1 MIIRDEDVFQ
11 YHEQPRP
18 GKLEVV
24 TSKPCL
30 TQRDLSMAYTPGV
43 ARPCLA
49 IEQDPEAAFRFT
61 GKGNLVGVV
70 SNGTAVLGLGNI
82 GPLAAKPVM
91 EGKATLFK
99 RFADVDVFDIELNAT
114 DPDELI
120 RIVKALEPTVGGIN
134 LEDIRAPECFVIEER
149 LRREMSIPVFHD
161 DQHGTA
167 IISSAALLNALELA
181 GKSIADIR
189 VVFSGA
195 GAAGIACAEMYVA
208 LGVRRDRVLLVDTV
222 GVVYE
227 GRTEKMNDYKARF
240 AAQTDCRTLADALR
254 GADVFVGVSAADI
267 MTAEMLASM
276 APDPIVFAMANP
288 DPEIRYDLAVA
299 TRSDVIMATGRSDYP
314 NQVNNVLGFPFIF
327 RGALDVRAR
336 TINDAM
342 KMAAAQALANLAK
355 EDVPEAVLQAYGL
368 KTLRFGRD
376 YLIPKPFDPRVLLWV
391 APAVAQAAMASGVA
405 RTPIADIDRYR
416 ESLERIMGPSR
427 EIVRLVVHKAQAK
440 PEHKIVYPEGESEL
454 ILRAARTVADQQI
467 ARPVLIGRPT
477 IIREHAKALGVDLG
491 DFDVV
496 DINRPPH
503 AEMYAAALYGARGR
517 KGMTPTRALELMR
530 DPTHYALMMVRQ
542 NAAAGFVGG
551 FERPYPETIGPAIQ
565 LIGLQPGVSRVSAA
579 HLLVLKDRLFFCADT
594 MVNIDPTA
602 AELAEIALLTADL
615 ARMFDIEPRIAMLA
629 FSSFGSV
636 RHPISS
642 KVAQAVEIVARRRPD
657 LTIDGEMHLDPAV
670 VAEIANENYPNS
682 RIHGDANVLIFPDL
696 AAGNIG
702 YKMIHRLARA
712 ETIGPMLMGMQ
723 RPVNVLPHG
732 VTAAEI
738 VAATAITVVTAERAT
753 VKASLGARRPET
765 IDALT

>member
-1 MIIRDEDVFQ
+1 MIIRDEDVFH

-49 IEQDPEAAFRFT
+49 IEKDPEAAFRYT
-61 GKGNLVGVV
+61 GKGNLVAVV
-70 SNGTAVLGLGNI
+70 SNGTAVLGLGDI

-99 RFADVDVFDIELNAT
+99 RFADVDVFDIELASR
-114 DPDELI
+114 DPEEII
-120 RIVKALEPTVGGIN
+120 RIVKALEPTFGGVN

-181 GKSIADIR
+181 GKAISDIR

-208 LGVRRDRVLLVDTV
+208 LGVRRDHVLLVDTV
-222 GVVYE
+222 GVVYQ
-227 GRTEKMNDYKARF
+227 GRSERMNEYKARF
-240 AAQTDCRTLADALR
+240 AADTECRTLADALR

-267 MTAEMLASM
+267 VTPAMLRSM
-276 APDPIVFAMANP
+276 ADDPIVFAMANP

-299 TRSDVIMATGRSDYP
+299 TRPDVIMATGRSDDP

-342 KMAAAQALANLAK
+342 KLAAAYALASLAK
-355 EDVPEAVLQAYGL
+355 EDVPESVLQAYGVRA
-368 KTLRFGRD
+368 LRFGKE

-391 APAVAQAAMASGVA
+391 APAVAQAAVASGVA
-405 RTPIADIDRYR
+405 RHPIEDIDRYR

-440 PEHKIVYPEGESEL
+440 PEHRIVYPEGESDL

-467 ARPVLIGRPT
+467 ARPVLVGRPAVIKDHANALGVALDDFDILDIGRPP
-477 IIREHAKALGVDLG
+477 D
-491 DFDVV
+491 
-496 DINRPPH
+496 
-503 AEMYAAALYGARGR
+503 AEMYAAALYGARAR
-517 KGMTPTRALELMR
+517 KGITPARALELMR
-530 DPTHYALMMVRQ
+530 DPTHYALMMVREG
-542 NAAAGFVGG
+542 AAAGFVGG
-551 FERPYPETIGPAIQ
+551 FERPYPETIRPAIQ
-565 LIGLQPGVSRVSAA
+565 VIGLRPGVSRVSAA
-579 HLLVLKDRLFFCADT
+579 HLLVLRDRLFFCADT

-602 AELAEIALLTADL
+602 EELAEIALLTADL
-615 ARMFDIEPRIAMLA
+615 ARMFDVEPRIAMLA

-636 RHPISS
+636 RHPISR
-642 KVAQAVEIVARRRPD
+642 KVARAVDIVLRRRPD
-657 LTIDGEMHLDPAV
+657 IVIDGEMHLDPAV
-670 VAEIANENYPNS
+670 VADIANENYPAS
-682 RIHGDANVLIFPDL
+682 RIQGNANVLVFPDL

-702 YKMIHRLARA
+702 YKMIQRLARA

-732 VTAAEI
+732 VSAAEI
-738 VAATAITVVTAERAT
+738 VAATAITVVAAERASVT
-753 VKASLGARRPET
+753 ISTAAMHPET
-765 IDALT
+765 IDALM

>member
-11 YHEQPRP
+11 YHEKPRP

-49 IEQDPEAAFRFT
+49 IEKDPEAAFRFT
-61 GKGNLVGVV
+61 GKGNLVAVI

-99 RFADVDVFDIELNAT
+99 RFADVDVFDIELNT
-114 DPDELI
+114 LDPEEVI
-120 RIVKALEPTVGGIN
+120 RVVKALEPTFGGIN
-134 LEDIRAPECFVIEER
+134 LEDIRAPECFLIEER

-167 IISSAALLNALELA
+167 IISSAALLNALELT
-181 GKSIADIR
+181 GKAISDVR

-208 LGVRRDRVLLVDTV
+208 LGVRRDHVLLVDTV
-222 GVVYE
+222 GVVYQ

-240 AAQTDCRTLADALR
+240 AADTTRRTLADALK

-267 MTAEMLASM
+267 MTPEMLKSM
-276 APDPIVFAMANP
+276 ANDPIVFAMANP
-288 DPEIRYDLAVA
+288 DPEIKYEVAVA
-299 TRSDVIMATGRSDYP
+299 ARPDAIMATGRSDYP

-342 KMAAAQALANLAK
+342 KLAAAHALANLAK
-355 EDVPEAVLQAYGL
+355 EDVPESVLQAYGL
-368 KTLRFGRD
+368 RSLRFGRD

-405 RTPIADIDRYR
+405 RVSIPDIDRYR
-416 ESLERIMGPSR
+416 EGLERIMGPSR
-427 EIVRLVVHKAQAK
+427 EVVQLVVHKAQAK
-440 PEHKIVYPEGESEL
+440 PAHKIVYPEGESEL

-467 ARPVLIGRPT
+467 ARPVLVGRPAV
-477 IIREHAKALGVDLG
+477 IGEQAKALGIELD
-491 DFDVV
+491 DFDII
-496 DINRPPH
+496 DINRAPNT
-503 AEMYAAALYGARGR
+503 EMYAAALYGSRSR

-530 DPTHYALMMVRQ
+530 DPTHYALMMVRERD
-542 NAAAGFVGG
+542 ASGFVGG
-551 FERPYPETIGPAIQ
+551 FERPYPETIRPAIQ
-565 LIGLQPGVSRVSAA
+565 VVGLKPGVSRVSAA
-579 HLLVLKDRLFFCADT
+579 HLLVLKERVFFCADT

-602 AELAEIALLTADL
+602 EELAEIALLTADL

-636 RHPISS
+636 RHPISR
-642 KVAQAVEIVARRRPD
+642 KVADAVEIVMRKRPD
-657 LTIDGEMHLDPAV
+657 IVIDGEMHLDPAV
-670 VAEIANENYPNS
+670 VADIANENYPNS
-682 RIHGDANVLIFPDL
+682 RIRGDANVLIFPDL

-723 RPVNVLPHG
+723 APVNVLPHG

-738 VAATAITVVTAERAT
+738 VAATAITVVTAEHEAF
-753 VKASLGARRPET
+753 KASGGATRRET
-765 IDALT
+765 VDALT

>member
-1 MIIRDEDVFQ
+1 MIIRDDEVFQ
-11 YHEQPRP
+11 YHERPRP

-49 IEQDPEAAFRFT
+49 IEKDPEAAFRFT
-61 GKGNLVGVV
+61 GKGNLVAVV

-99 RFADVDVFDIELNAT
+99 RFADVDVFDIELNT
-114 DPDELI
+114 TEPEEVI
-120 RIVKALEPTVGGIN
+120 RIVKALEPTFGGIN
-134 LEDIRAPECFVIEER
+134 LEDIRAPECFLIEER

-167 IISSAALLNALELA
+167 IISSAALLNALELT
-181 GKSIADIR
+181 GKSIADVR

-208 LGVRRDRVLLVDTV
+208 LGVPRDHVLLVDTA

-227 GRTEKMNDYKARF
+227 GRTEKMNDYKGRF
-240 AAQTDCRTLADALR
+240 AAQTDRRTLADALS

-267 MTAEMLASM
+267 MTSEMLRSM
-276 APDPIVFAMANP
+276 AADPIVFAMANP
-288 DPEIRYDLAVA
+288 DPEISYELAVA
-299 TRSDVIMATGRSDYP
+299 TRPDVIIATGRSDYP

-342 KMAAAQALANLAK
+342 KFAAAHALADLAK

-391 APAVAQAAMASGVA
+391 APAVAHAAVASGVA
-405 RTPIADIDRYR
+405 RTPIEDIDRYR
-416 ESLERIMGPSR
+416 ETLERVMGPSR
-427 EIVRLVVHKAQAK
+427 EIVRLVVHKAQAE
-440 PEHKIVYPEGESEL
+440 PEHKVVYPEGESEL
-454 ILRAARTVADQQI
+454 ILRAARCVADQQI

-477 IIREHAKALGVDLG
+477 VIQEHAQAVGVDLAEI
-491 DFDVV
+491 DII
-496 DINRPPH
+496 DINQPLN
-503 AEMYAAALYGARGR
+503 AEMYAAALYGSRSR
-517 KGMTPTRALELMR
+517 KGMTPARALELMR
-530 DPTHYALMMVRQ
+530 DPTHYALMMLRERD
-542 NAAAGFVGG
+542 AAGFVGG
-551 FERPYPETIGPAIQ
+551 FERPYPETIRPAIQ
-565 LIGLQPGVSRVSAA
+565 LIGLQPGASRVSAA

-594 MVNIDPTA
+594 MVNIDPSA
-602 AELAEIALLTADL
+602 DVLAEIALLTADL
-615 ARMFDIEPRIAMLA
+615 ARMFDVEPRIAMLA

-636 RHPISS
+636 RHPISR
-642 KVAQAVEIVARRRPD
+642 KVAEAAEIVARTRPD

-696 AAGNIG
+696 ASANIG

-712 ETIGPMLMGMQ
+712 ETIGPMLMGMRQ
-723 RPVNVLPHG
+723 PVNVLPQG

-738 VAATAITVVTAERAT
+738 VAATAITMVTAERAGLSALRR
-753 VKASLGARRPET
+753 ASPRET

>member
-11 YHEQPRP
+11 YHEKPRP

-49 IEQDPEAAFRFT
+49 IEKDPEAAFRYT
-61 GKGNLVGVV
+61 GKGNLVAVV

-99 RFADVDVFDIELNAT
+99 RFADVDVFDLELNT
-114 DPDELI
+114 LDPEDVI
-120 RIVKALEPTVGGIN
+120 RVVKALEPTFGGIN
-134 LEDIRAPECFVIEER
+134 LEDIRAPECFLIEER

-167 IISSAALLNALELA
+167 IISSAALLNALELT
-181 GKSIADIR
+181 GKAISEIR

-208 LGVRRDRVLLVDTV
+208 LGVRRDHVLLVDTV
-222 GVVYE
+222 GVVYT
-227 GRTEKMNDYKARF
+227 GRTEKMNEYKARF
-240 AAQTDCRTLADALR
+240 AADTDRRTLADALR

-267 MTAEMLASM
+267 VTPEMLRSM
-276 APDPIVFAMANP
+276 ANDPIVFAMANP
-288 DPEIRYDLAVA
+288 DPEIKYELAVA

-342 KMAAAQALANLAK
+342 KLAAAQALANLAK

-368 KTLRFGRD
+368 RTLRFGKD

-405 RTPIADIDRYR
+405 RVPVDDLDRYR

-427 EIVRLVVHKAQAK
+427 EVVRLVVHKAQAQ
-440 PEHKIVYPEGESEL
+440 PENKVVYPEGESEL
-454 ILRAARTVADQQI
+454 ILRAARIVADQQI
-467 ARPVLIGRPT
+467 ARPVLIGRRP
-477 IIREHAKALGVDLG
+477 IIQEHARTLGVDLDG
-491 DFDVV
+491 FDVI
-496 DINRPPH
+496 DINQPAN
-503 AEMYAAALYGARGR
+503 AELYAAALYGARSR
-517 KGMTPTRALELMR
+517 KGMTPALALELMR
-530 DPTHYALMMVRQ
+530 DPTHYALMMVREG
-542 NAAAGFVGG
+542 AAQGFVGG
-551 FERPYPETIGPAIQ
+551 HEKPYPETIRPALQI
-565 LIGLQPGVSRVSAA
+565 IGLRAGVSRVSAA
-579 HLLVLKDRLFFCADT
+579 QLLVLKDRIFFCADT
-594 MVNIDPTA
+594 MVNIEPTA
-602 AELAEIALLTADL
+602 EELAEIASLTADL
-615 ARMFDIEPRIAMLA
+615 ARMFDIEPRVAMLA

-636 RHPISS
+636 RHPICR
-642 KVAQAVEIVARRRPD
+642 KVAKAVEIVSKRRPD
-657 LTIDGEMHLDPAV
+657 IVIDGEMHLDPAV
-670 VAEIANENYPNS
+670 VAEIAHDTYPSS
-682 RIHGDANVLIFPDL
+682 RIKGDANVLIFPDL
-696 AAGNIG
+696 TSGNIG
-702 YKMIHRLARA
+702 YKMIQRLARA
-712 ETIGPMLMGMQ
+712 ETIGPMLMGLQ
-723 RPVNVLPHG
+723 RPITVLPHG
-732 VTAAEI
+732 VTAADI
-738 VAATAITVVTAERAT
+738 VAATAITTVTAEREAT
-753 VKASLGARRPET
+753 RPWAAATRRET
-765 IDALT
+765 SDVLT